1 MQFIEILKVIFLG
14 IVEGITEWLPIS
26 STGHLLLIDS
36 WFELNASEDFK
47 DMFFVVIQLG
57 AILAVVALFFKNL
70 FPFSF
75 QKEKSEKLQ
84 VKTDKNILSLW
95 GKILVACIPAGAIG
109 ILFDDFLDAYLH
121 TPLTISLTLIAYG
134 VAFLFIENNNKE
146 KPFRIQSVNEISY
159 KDALIIGVFQV
170 LSLIPGTSRS
180 GATIIGALLIGVCR
194 PAGAE
199 FTFYLAIPVM
209 VGASAIKIFKFI
221 LSGATLLSAELFYLL
236 LGCVVAFAVSLLA
249 IKFLMNFVKKHD
261 FKVFGWYRIAL
272 GAIVIVTLVVLPMF
286 A

>member
-95 GKILVACIPAGAIG
+95 GKILVACVPAGAIG

-134 VAFLFIENNNKE
+134 IAFLFIEKNNKE
-146 KPFRIQSVNEISY
+146 KPFRIQ
-159 KDALIIGVFQV
+159 D
-170 LSLIPGTSRS
+170 
-180 GATIIGALLIGVCR
+180 
-194 PAGAE
+194 
-199 FTFYLAIPVM
+199 
-209 VGASAIKIFKFI
+209 
-221 LSGATLLSAELFYLL
+221 
-236 LGCVVAFAVSLLA
+236 
-249 IKFLMNFVKKHD
+249 
-261 FKVFGWYRIAL
+261 
-272 GAIVIVTLVVLPMF
+272 
-286 A
+286 